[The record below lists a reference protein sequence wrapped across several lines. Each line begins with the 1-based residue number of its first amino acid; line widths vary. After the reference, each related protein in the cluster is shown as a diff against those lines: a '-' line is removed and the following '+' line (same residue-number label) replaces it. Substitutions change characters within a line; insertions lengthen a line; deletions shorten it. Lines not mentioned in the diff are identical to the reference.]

1 MATKVATTR
10 EVTIAPVTD
19 ERAVREILR
28 TALRDELR
36 SIIAEE
42 LRGRRG
48 FLSSVVGLLWGA
60 ILGAA
65 IGAVAG
71 LVLAPSEGRTMRD
84 RLSARLGTWFGG
96 TQDHLAPQPWPQS
109 PPATQGVADVPTTP
123 ATERASETPAVIPVT
138 PRSTTGGSVA

>member
-10 EVTIAPVTD
+10 EVTFAPAD
-19 ERAVREILR
+19 ERTVREIVR
-28 TALRDELR
+28 TALREELR
-36 SIIAEE
+36 DAIVEE

-48 FLSSVVGLLWGA
+48 FLANVVGLLWGA

-71 LVLAPSEGRTMRD
+71 LVLAPSEGRSMRD

-96 TQDHLAPQPWPQS
+96 TQDHLAPQSWPQTPS
-109 PPATQGVADVPTTP
+109 AAEGVAAVQTTP
-123 ATERASETPAVIPVT
+123 ATERASDTPAVIPVT
-138 PRSTTGGSVA
+138 PRTTTGGSVA